1 MKSVFFLGPYGNLTT
16 LYGGILSL
24 HPEVIG
30 LNHGRDDLPASAKFF
45 DGQEIQRKHRN
56 FQEFIRNQQ
65 SPFEDHHARW
75 NGAFRELE
83 EIASYKTE
91 KARMCIWKE
100 SGYLTTQIRVANSME
115 KIIQEIPDVMFI
127 RPIRNPIDCIQTH
140 LRCAHY
146 ELYDDPVYGG
156 MMKKIYLEK
165 DQIDGA
171 LPRYLCEWYAADLR
185 WYLSFLKKYPERFMI
200 HFESDHYSNIT
211 DFLGLE
217 TTAEWMEI
225 ANTLAHKIRQRP
237 EWLALSFVLRKEL
250 LANGDPVSYRICE
263 EFLSN
268 V

>member
-30 LNHGRDDLPASAKFF
+30 LNHGRNDLPASTKFF

-91 KARMCIWKE
+91 KARMCMWKE

-171 LPRYLCEWYAADLR
+171 LPRYLCEWYAADLK

-237 EWLALSFVLRKEL
+237 ERLALSFVLRKEL